1 MGNETEGQVMDSL
14 HAGCPVLHGFDP
26 VSEEGV
32 GDPYRWYAK
41 AHKEAPVFYMP
52 EHDLWA
58 VMRHEDV
65 LTVLKDTATYS
76 SLGAHDIRVEMPPAI
91 RAEVGDDYVFPLTSQ
106 LAITDPP
113 QHTRIRKLIQPAWTP
128 RALEVFEPDI
138 QKIADELIDQ
148 FVADGRVD
156 LKNAYASPI
165 PPLVIARLVGAP
177 PEMAQQFM
185 KWIPSFF
192 MLSGTSTLP
201 EEESLAAWK
210 DVLAVERYT
219 RQLIAEHRAEPR
231 DDLTTEMINARG
243 DDGEPALT
251 DQEIMGNLLGFIGAG
266 SDTTALLIAHT
277 LYFLLQRPDDWE
289 RVKSDPAMLK
299 KAIEETLRF
308 KGSTVSIKRT
318 TTKATTLG
326 GAEIPA
332 GADLWVNLSAA
343 DRDDT
348 VFDRPDEFDLDRSDL
363 AAHLGLGK
371 WTHFCLGGPL
381 ARIESRIALERVIE
395 RLPDLRL
402 APDQGP
408 LEYSLNMVIPEI
420 AKLEVEW
427 TAP

>member
-1 MGNETEGQVMDSL
+1 
-14 HAGCPVLHGFDP
+14 
-26 VSEEGV
+26 
-32 GDPYRWYAK
+32 
-41 AHKEAPVFYMP
+41 
-52 EHDLWA
+52 
-58 VMRHEDV
+58 
-65 LTVLKDTATYS
+65 
-76 SLGAHDIRVEMPPAI
+76 MPPVI
-91 RAEVGDDYVFPLTSQ
+91 REEAGDDYVFPLTSQ

-128 RALEVFEPDI
+128 RALEAFEPDI
-138 QKIADELIDQ
+138 RKIADGLLDQ
-148 FVADGRVD
+148 FVADGRAD
-156 LKNAYASPI
+156 IKNAFASPI

-192 MLSGTSTLP
+192 MLSGTSSLP
-201 EEESLAAWK
+201 EEESIAAWQ

-219 RQLIAEHRAEPR
+219 RKLIAEHRAEPR
-231 DDLTTEMINARG
+231 DDLTTEMIEARG
-243 DDGEPALT
+243 EDGEPALT

-289 RVKSDPAMLK
+289 RVKSDPVMLK

-318 TTKATTLG
+318 TTRPTTLAG
-326 GAEIPA
+326 VEIPE
-332 GADLWVNLSAA
+332 GAHLWVNLSAA
-343 DRDDT
+343 DRDEK
-348 VFDRPDEFDLDRSDL
+348 VFERPDEFDIDRSDV

-381 ARIESRIALERVIE
+381 ARIETRIALECVIE

-420 AKLEVEW
+420 ERLEVEW